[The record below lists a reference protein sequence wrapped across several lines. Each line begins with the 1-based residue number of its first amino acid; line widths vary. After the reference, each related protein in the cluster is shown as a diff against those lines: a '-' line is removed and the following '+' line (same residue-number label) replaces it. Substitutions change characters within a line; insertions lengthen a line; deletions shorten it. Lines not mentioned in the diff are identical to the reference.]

1 MAEIL
6 IRVDAAKRSLMV
18 ASSANNAVEPMSS
31 RVSWVFAFLGLL
43 VEAARRGVVLDEPM
57 LQRAFAALGQSPA
70 LNRATLSRLVREA
83 ERLLEAARLTGV
95 DAGQLS
101 FGPRATTTG
110 PWRWVMS
117 AETLSRVEVVWPHG
131 FEVALIFSAA
141 SELPAPLSIASS
153 DAPEATLACV
163 RAALAADRK
172 MLAGDYGAAAEE
184 FVGLLARTDL
194 SAEFRHVMLLRQQRA
209 ERRAGEFGAARETL
223 ESLLE
228 MVKAQPKLTKPSKW
242 SKQVRPTQR
251 VKVDDSVDAVSLPA
265 PNASWLCWVAD
276 ACRVAALRL
285 DYDTAPRLNF
295 GVISSQLASFSP
307 VSSPI
312 GEWAAEAHSLRSLTL
327 RRRAVAAANA
337 GETAAAKALAAEAW
351 QHNSSALLMAYA
363 ARDHDNVQNFLVNA
377 GILFSELHDH
387 KIEVACASGAS
398 SSALT
403 ALALAMRFYELSLE
417 CADHFMCGEDTAWAH
432 VALGGLWLSNP
443 GERAALQVNAGMAL
457 RSDRLGSAAFFVAG
471 VARAERCGTPRQQVG
486 AITNLWL
493 FASEGGDAALMRR
506 ARKLLIEMISGGHA
520 VRALYDGPEHSPLF
534 ALFDELELPTT
545 KRRKSGRKTGW

>member
-1 MAEIL
+1 MTEIS
-6 IRVDAAKRSLMV
+6 IRVDAAKRSLTV

-43 VEAARRGVVLDEPM
+43 VEAARGSVVLDEPM
-57 LQRAFAALGQSPA
+57 LQRALAALGQSPA

-83 ERLLEAARLTGV
+83 ERLLDVARSTGI

-101 FGPRATTTG
+101 FGPRAMTTG

-117 AETLSRVEVVWPHG
+117 AETLSRVEAVWPLG
-131 FEVALIFSAA
+131 FDVPVIFSAA
-141 SELPAPLSIASS
+141 SDLPAPLSIASS

-172 MLAGDYGAAAEE
+172 MLAGDYGVAAEG

-223 ESLLE
+223 ESLLQ
-228 MVKAQPKLTKPSKW
+228 MVKAQPKVATRSKRLRRANA
-242 SKQVRPTQR
+242 SKAG
-251 VKVDDSVDAVSLPA
+251 DIAYLHS
-265 PNASWLCWVAD
+265 PNASWLRWVTD

-327 RRRAVAAANA
+327 RRRAVVAANA

-387 KIEVACASGAS
+387 KIEVAYASGAS
-398 SSALT
+398 GSSGASGASGSALT
-403 ALALAMRFYELSLE
+403 ALTLAMRFYELSLE
-417 CADHFMCGEDTAWAH
+417 CADHFMCGEDTAWEH

-457 RSDRLGSAAFFVAG
+457 RNDRLGSAAFFFAG

-493 FASEGGDAALMRR
+493 FAREGEDAALMRT
-506 ARKLLIEMISGGHA
+506 ARKLVVEMISAGHA
-520 VRALYDGPEHSPLF
+520 VRALYDGPEQSPLTLVD
-534 ALFDELELPTT
+534 AETAGFDDTFF
-545 KRRKSGRKTGW
+545 